1 MGSLRFIIESLRA
14 QIELEVA
21 RPPNDEG
28 SGGTSFAVEVLLDE
42 QAKSLL
48 PGDAGRVVLSLYEDG
63 EDQIGA
69 GKDLNGTLR
78 ALCTWVPALSARL
91 WVPAATVGARNYLDR
106 LDAVES
112 LVRCVLRSLH
122 EKFHGANLAGA
133 PIADS
138 ATVIRSAR
146 HLKNGEAA
154 VILFGVG
161 IPITK
166 GRSLTTLPPGTGLA
180 VNLRVNPES

>member
-1 MGSLRFIIESLRA
+1 MGSLRFILENLRA
-14 QIELEVA
+14 QIELEAA

-28 SGGTSFAVEVLLDE
+28 SGGTAFAVEVAID
-42 QAKSLL
+42 QQDISRL
-48 PGDAGRVVLSLYEDG
+48 PGDSGRVVLSLYDDG

-78 ALCTWVPALSARL
+78 VLCTWIPAFSARL
-91 WVPAATVGARNYLDR
+91 WVPAGTVGARNYLDR

-138 ATVIRSAR
+138 ATIIRSAR

-154 VILFGVG
+154 IILFGVG
-161 IPITK
+161 VPITK
-166 GRSLTTLPPGTGLA
+166 GRTLTTLPPGTGLA